1 NLSAAPSRPLMTG
14 GFAQSGKALPRS
26 PLSDLMARA
35 RAWSGRTLHSLFPRP
50 SFRRLRFRGGWF
62 ALPIYVLLVLIYP
75 LSLQQAEWVR
85 TAEHFTWLA
94 LLGIVAGMLVGNGR
108 MSPRRAVLFG
118 GLAGA
123 IAVVISTA
131 MAAEG
136 TILREKLVA
145 LAINMNNWLT
155 QVLAG

>member
-1 NLSAAPSRPLMTG
+1 GTWRRTRRSPTSAATRWAPLRKSVAVQPTRVD
-14 GFAQSGKALPRS
+14 AAIEQ
-26 PLSDLMARA
+26 A
-35 RAWSGRTLHSLFPRP
+35 RAWTMRTLRSLFPRP
-50 SFRRLRFRGGWF
+50 ARRRLRFRGGWF

-123 IAVVISTA
+123 IAVVIS
-131 MAAEG
+131 
-136 TILREKLVA
+136 
-145 LAINMNNWLT
+145 
-155 QVLAG
+155 